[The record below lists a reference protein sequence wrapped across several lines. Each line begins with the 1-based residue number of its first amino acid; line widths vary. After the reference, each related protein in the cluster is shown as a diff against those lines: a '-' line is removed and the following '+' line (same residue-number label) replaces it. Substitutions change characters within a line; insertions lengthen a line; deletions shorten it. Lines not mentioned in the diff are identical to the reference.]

1 MVTGKVYV
9 IAEIGINHE
18 GDVEI
23 CGKIIRAAMSLK
35 NPTIDLGKNISIKGP
50 SDVAYSKSAMMYPL
64 GVSPLFIEKGIGAN
78 VWDVDGIIG
87 SAR

>member
-18 GDVEI
+18 GDVET
-23 CGKIIRAAMSLK
+23 CGKMIRAAMSLE

-50 SDVAYSKSAMMYPL
+50 SDAA
-64 GVSPLFIEKGIGAN
+64 
-78 VWDVDGIIG
+78 
-87 SAR
+87 

>member
-1 MVTGKVYV
+1 MTHIVYV
-9 IAEIGINHE
+9 IGEIGINHE
-18 GDVEI
+18 GDVEA
-23 CGKIIRAAMSLK
+23 CGQMIRAAMSLE
-35 NPTIDLGKNISIKGP
+35 NPTIDLGKNIAIKGP
-50 SDVAYSKSAMMYPL
+50 SDVAFSKSTMMYPL